1 MSDNKVQPQK
11 EKNKIKWLEKIK
23 NIKHIE
29 VYVVAIFIIVL
40 LLIFFS
46 TSGTKSSNKL
56 AVNNVNTSSNTQVTI
71 TSYVDEMETKLE
83 NILSKVQGASDVSVM
98 ITLDMSSSSIKDNI
112 VQTNEFP
119 AIKGVIVVAK
129 GVENTHVKMNILKA
143 VQSVIDISNGRIEIL
158 SSN

>member
-11 EKNKIKWLEKIK
+11 EKSKIKWLEKIK

-29 VYVVAIFIIVL
+29 VYVVIIFIIVL

-46 TSGTKSSNKL
+46 TSETKSNNKSTI
-56 AVNNVNTSSNTQVTI
+56 NNINKSSNTQVTV

-119 AIKGVIVVAK
+119 TIKGVVVVAK
-129 GVENTHVKMNILKA
+129 GVENTQVKMNILKA
-143 VQSVIDISNGRIEIL
+143 VQAVIDISTGRIEIL